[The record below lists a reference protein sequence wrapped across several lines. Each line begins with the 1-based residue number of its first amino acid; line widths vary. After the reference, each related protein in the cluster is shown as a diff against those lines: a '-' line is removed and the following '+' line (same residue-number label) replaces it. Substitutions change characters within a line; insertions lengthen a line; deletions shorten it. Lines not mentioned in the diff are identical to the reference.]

1 MASHDPYASLQRL
14 HELILQ
20 ERAAARGLD
29 MSALN
34 AVVREKEELIQAL
47 HEQGSLDAYA
57 DDELAGLAE
66 RVREENRR
74 NAYLFWTG
82 LNLVRD
88 TMAFFEK
95 QVPPPGYGAAG
106 LMTQTR
112 PGGRLLSGRI

>member
-1 MASHDPYASLQRL
+1 MAACEIDAGLRRL
-14 HELILQ
+14 LELIMQ

-29 MSALN
+29 MRTLEAVASEKQALIELLQGLDAEALETDEDLSAL
-34 AVVREKEELIQAL
+34 ARQ
-47 HEQGSLDAYA
+47 
-57 DDELAGLAE
+57 
-66 RVREENRR
+66 VREENRR

-88 TMAFFEK
+88 TMAFFER

-106 LMTQTR
+106 LMTQSR